1 MDINSEH
8 RNLTNLYKMLG
19 EINDNLY
26 HGEVLLSKRLL
37 QHQTP
42 ESVIEVQNYVSLYRG
57 KKMHIL
63 EEIVEIQRN
72 LGAIY

>member
-1 MDINSEH
+1 MNSEH

-19 EINDNLY
+19 EINENLY
-26 HGEVLLSKRLL
+26 HGEALLSKRLL